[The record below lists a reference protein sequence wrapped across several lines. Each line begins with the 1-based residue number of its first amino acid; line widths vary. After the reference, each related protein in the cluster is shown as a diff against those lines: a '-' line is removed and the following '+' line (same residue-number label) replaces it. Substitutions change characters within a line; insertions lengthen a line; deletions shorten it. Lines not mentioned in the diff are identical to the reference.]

1 MADLRRRISHLQ
13 SLADRAQLK
22 DGSRESRLFTE
33 MVEVMREMAL
43 DVEEVSANQLD
54 LEEYLEEVD
63 SDLMTLE
70 EDVYDDAED
79 DDEEDD
85 EDHDFEDLAMDD
97 EEDEAE
103 YVELECP
110 QCELD
115 SFYNSELFDRDGVQ
129 LTCPHCGNVLFDS
142 DEDCLVMDDEEI

>member
-79 DDEEDD
+79 DDDEDD
-85 EDHDFEDLAMDD
+85 EDHDFEDLAMD

>member
-13 SLADRAQLK
+13 DLADRYQVK
-22 DGSRESRLFTE
+22 DGGREGRLLAE

-43 DVEEVSANQLD
+43 DVEEVSANQID

-63 SDLMTLE
+63 SDLMSLE
-70 EDVYDDAED
+70 EDVYDEDDDDED
-79 DDEEDD
+79 DDEDDFQEIKAGDD
-85 EDHDFEDLAMDD
+85 E
-97 EEDEAE
+97 EAE

-115 SFYNSELFDRDGVQ
+115 SFYNSELFDRAGVQ
-129 LTCPHCGNVLFDS
+129 LTCPHCGNILFDS
-142 DEDCLVMDDEEI
+142 DEDCLVMDDDDDL

>member
-1 MADLRRRISHLQ
+1 
-13 SLADRAQLK
+13 
-22 DGSRESRLFTE
+22 

-79 DDEEDD
+79 DDEDE
-85 EDHDFEDLAMDD
+85 EDHDFEDLAVD